1 LSKYERWGSAKFL
14 AGESYGT
21 TRAAGL
27 SKFLQDQYRIY
38 INGLFLISPVLNFG
52 TNDYYVG
59 NDLPRALYLPSYTA
73 AAWYH
78 KKLSPELQA
87 DFAKALKESEDFAIN
102 SYATALIKGDWLS
115 KPDQEKLAEKL
126 AYYSGISKEYWL
138 NSNLRVDENRFYK
151 ELRRKDGLTIGRLDS
166 RFTGTDLDNA
176 GESVSYDPS
185 FSNIDG
191 PFTSSINDYLQKEL
205 LIKEEKPYTI
215 LANVWPWNYN
225 NVQNKFLNVA
235 ENLRDAMAK
244 NPALKVYVGSGY
256 HDFATPYFTAKYDIE
271 HMFLRPE
278 TKKNIR
284 HYFYNS
290 GHMYYINM
298 PDMIQFKK
306 DVDSFY
312 DWALKP

>member
-1 LSKYERWGSAKFL
+1 
-14 AGESYGT
+14 
-21 TRAAGL
+21 
-27 SKFLQDQYRIY
+27 
-38 INGLFLISPVLNFG
+38 
-52 TNDYYVG
+52 
-59 NDLPRALYLPSYTA
+59 
-73 AAWYH
+73 
-78 KKLSPELQA
+78 
-87 DFAKALKESEDFAIN
+87 
-102 SYATALIKGDWLS
+102 
-115 KPDQEKLAEKL
+115 
-126 AYYSGISKEYWL
+126 
-138 NSNLRVDENRFYK
+138 
-151 ELRRKDGLTIGRLDS
+151 
-166 RFTGTDLDNA
+166 
-176 GESVSYDPS
+176 
-185 FSNIDG
+185 
-191 PFTSSINDYLQKEL
+191 
-205 LIKEEKPYTI
+205 
-215 LANVWPWNYN
+215 
-225 NVQNKFLNVA
+225 VQNKFLNVA